1 MQACS
6 ADRCASWLNLT
17 DADMVAI
24 SDVVRTVVSDMRHQ
38 GIVARYLV
46 CDLSCQPREMLDFIN
61 ASHVQ

>member
-17 DADMVAI
+17 DADTVAI

-46 CDLSCQPREMLDFIN
+46 CDLSTT
-61 ASHVQ
+61 